1 MLERIFNDAKDQYVA
16 NFVVYGKASDSKLY
30 YEADYK
36 TQVSKADAEE
46 AFSKGRLVVKT
57 ATGIAAALGVS
68 GSKVL
73 TVAMTG
79 SGSATLTGTEWAVAT
94 A

>member
-73 TVAMTG
+73 TIAM
-79 SGSATLTGTEWAVAT
+79 SGSSTLAGTEWAVAT